1 MRVLA
6 SSVCVE
12 LHCLPPSVHGAIED
26 GRKGVCR
33 RAHLEKAH
41 TKGLSASRFLTNPTL
56 PMFASVMV
64 DVCLIAFCCRCA
76 GQAGISGEVE
86 RLAAQVSTVL
96 VLACRRCGEAR
107 LVCVWSLVQ
116 RVSVKPRCV
125 YMCEVAALPAF
136 LLSWRMLSL
145 CCRYN
150 TWEPEENILDVRLID
165 SFKARLVGSSFLTCY
180 L

>member
-1 MRVLA
+1 MA

-107 LVCVWSLVQ
+107 LVCVCGRSCKGFRSSLGVFTC
-116 RVSVKPRCV
+116 VKWPRCQRSCYHGACCHYV
-125 YMCEVAALPAF
+125 AGITRGSQKKIYWMC
-136 LLSWRMLSL
+136 
-145 CCRYN
+145 
-150 TWEPEENILDVRLID
+150 D
-165 SFKARLVGSSFLTCY
+165 
-180 L
+180 